1 MNDNKYNSVSLDH
14 SANVSIINLDQALIN
29 PKIPIGSSLNNFSSN
44 RKKIYELKET
54 LTTKKQYNKYS
65 SQIINKEEEEA
76 KNNNF
81 NKFCFAQFK
90 NAIKKYNNEIISSTD
105 DGDLC
110 KPPPKREKLVSM
122 KDLFQSTPINEK
134 VKKVKEGG
142 GDKKQM
148 KKMYLNDPQCEL
160 NIYQKIQHTTKLI
173 SDYSKNAP
181 VIQGMRAEYILSKY
195 QKSIKQQ
202 KDKVNKI
209 QKGLRSQDEIIES
222 QDTVAYYDV
231 RESELKKNIY
241 GLLRAKGN
249 KLNQLDIG
257 PETFYK
263 NFENRINFLQDVYQ
277 VPYFKNNLINYFHS
291 ENKAQKLCE
300 YQNYIEHGI
309 VQYLNVLKV
318 KIQREK
324 DELIE
329 EEKRKKNASLTV
341 KEEKKEEEEVNENN
355 IEKLLL
361 TLDQKDEQP
370 ISQEEQQKN
379 LNLYELEDFFI
390 HKYARYESINL
401 SCPQARD
408 IILNGF
414 VKK

>member
-1 MNDNKYNSVSLDH
+1 MNDNKPISVSLAH
-14 SANVSIINLDQALIN
+14 NISIINLDQALIN
-29 PKIPIGSSLNNFSSN
+29 PKIPIGSNLNNLSSN
-44 RKKIYELKET
+44 RKKIYEIKEI
-54 LTTKKQYNKYS
+54 LTTKKKYNMYS

-105 DGDLC
+105 EVFC
-110 KPPPKREKLVSM
+110 KPQTKREKLVSM
-122 KDLFQSTPINEK
+122 KELFQASPINEK
-134 VKKVKEGG
+134 VKKIKGVGN
-142 GDKKQM
+142 KKQIT
-148 KKMYLNDPQCEL
+148 KMYLNDPQCEL

-181 VIQGMRAEYILSKY
+181 VIQGMRAEYIVNKY
-195 QKSIKQQ
+195 QKSINKQ

-209 QKGLRSQDEIIES
+209 QKGLRSQEEIIES
-222 QDTVAYYDV
+222 KDTVAYYDV

-257 PETFYK
+257 PESFYK
-263 NFENRINFLQDVYQ
+263 KLENRINFLQDVYQ
-277 VPYFKNNLINYFHS
+277 VPYFKNNLLNYFHS
-291 ENKAQKLCE
+291 ENKAKKLCE

-309 VQYLNVLKV
+309 VLYLDVLKV

-329 EEKRKKNASLTV
+329 EEKRKKNSSI
-341 KEEKKEEEEVNENN
+341 KEEKKEEEVNENN
-355 IEKLLL
+355 IDKLLL
-361 TLDQKDEQP
+361 TLDQKDDQP

-390 HKYARYESINL
+390 HKYVRYESINI
-401 SCPQARD
+401 SCQQARE

-414 VKK
+414 YAKK

>member
-195 QKSIKQQ
+195 QKGIKQQ

-390 HKYARYESINL
+390 HKYARYDSINL
-401 SCPQARD
+401 NCQQARD